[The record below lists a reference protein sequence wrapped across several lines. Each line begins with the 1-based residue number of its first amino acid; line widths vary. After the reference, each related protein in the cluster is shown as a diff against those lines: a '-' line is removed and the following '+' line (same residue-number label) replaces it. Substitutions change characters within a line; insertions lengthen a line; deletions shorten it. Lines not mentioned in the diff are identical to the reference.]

1 MKLIKALFKHI
12 YLTMQLE
19 HDGSGL
25 PTQFLSAALL
35 VSLYAFLSIAN
46 SVNVDPNFFG
56 LGFVVLVYL
65 FVLRTQ
71 LVGLIILIG
80 VISNGLLLILGF
92 VGEISAL
99 QLVLINAFEYLLIYG
114 AIINVIRR
122 YANIT

>member
-1 MKLIKALFKHI
+1 
-12 YLTMQLE
+12 MQLE

-80 VISNGLLLILGF
+80 VISNSLLLILGF

>member
-1 MKLIKALFKHI
+1 MIIIKALFKHI

-19 HDGSGL
+19 HDGTGL
-25 PTQFLSAALL
+25 PTRFLSAALL
-35 VSLYAFLSIAN
+35 FSLYAFLSISN
-46 SVNVDPNFFG
+46 SKNVDPNFFG
-56 LGFVVLVYL
+56 LGFVGLVYL

-80 VISNGLLLILGF
+80 IISNSILLVLGSF
-92 VGEISAL
+92 GEFSAL
-99 QLVLINAFEYLLIYG
+99 QLVLINALEYLLVYG

>member
-25 PTQFLSAALL
+25 PRQFISAALL
-35 VSLYAFLSIAN
+35 ISIYAFLSIAN
-46 SVNVDPNFFG
+46 SVNVDLNLFG
-56 LGFVVLVYL
+56 LGFVALVYL

-80 VISNGLLLILGF
+80 IISNCIMLVLGF
-92 VGEISAL
+92 FGEVSAL
-99 QLVLINAFEYLLIYG
+99 QLVLINALEYLLVYG

-122 YANIT
+122 YVNIT

>member
-1 MKLIKALFKHI
+1 MKIFNALFKHF

-19 HDGSGL
+19 HDGTGL
-25 PTQFLSAALL
+25 PTQFLSACVLILL
-35 VSLYAFLSIAN
+35 YSGLCIAN

-56 LGFVVLVYL
+56 LCFVALVYL

-80 VISNGLLLILGF
+80 IISNSLLLILGLF
-92 VGEISAL
+92 GEVSAL
-99 QLVLINAFEYLLIYG
+99 QLVLINALEYLLVYG

>member
-1 MKLIKALFKHI
+1 MRIINALFKHI
-12 YLTMQLE
+12 YLAMQLE

-25 PTQFLSAALL
+25 PTQILSAALL
-35 VSLYAFLSIAN
+35 ISLYAFLCIVN
-46 SVNVDPNFFG
+46 SANVDPNYFG
-56 LGFVVLVYL
+56 LGFVALVYL

-80 VISNGLLLILGF
+80 IISNSISLLLSF
-92 VGEISAL
+92 FGEVSAL
-99 QLVLINAFEYLLIYG
+99 QFVFINALEYLLVYG

>member
-1 MKLIKALFKHI
+1 MKLINAILKHI

-25 PTQFLSAALL
+25 PTQFLSASLL
-35 VSLYAFLSIAN
+35 VSLYVCLSIVNSAN
-46 SVNVDPNFFG
+46 IDPNFLG
-56 LGFVVLVYL
+56 LGFVAGIYL

-80 VISNGLLLILGF
+80 IITNSISLVLGF
-92 VGEISAL
+92 FGEISAL
-99 QLVLINAFEYLLIYG
+99 QLVLINALEYLLVYG
-114 AIINVIRR
+114 AVINIIRR

>member
-1 MKLIKALFKHI
+1 MKLIKALFRHI

-25 PTQFLSAALL
+25 PTQFLSACVLILL
-35 VSLYAFLSIAN
+35 YSGLCIAN

-56 LGFVVLVYL
+56 LGFVAIIYL

-80 VISNGLLLILGF
+80 IITNSISLILGCI
-92 VGEISAL
+92 GEVSEL
-99 QLVLINAFEYLLIYG
+99 HLVLINALEYLLVYG